1 LEAEGTDAV
10 RAVKEIDE
18 MKRNFSRTSCRFAG
32 IVLFL
37 LAGFSALRSDPPPP
51 PTEANVHYGPDAMQ
65 VLDFWK
71 APSDKPTP
79 VVFCIHGGGW
89 MGGTKAWLDMTY
101 PVDRFRAAGISVV
114 SIEYRHIKPLLRG
127 IDKVSAITPER
138 VAHNDPPVLAP
149 LSDAARALQF
159 VRSRAAEWNIDKAR
173 IGLAGGSAGG
183 CSSLWLA
190 FHKDMADPKSAD
202 LIARES
208 TRPWCVALMEP
219 QTTLDPKKMEEWS
232 PNSTY
237 GADAFGFAELPPAPN
252 QQGTNLKDQRVQF
265 EQFLAVRSIIL
276 PWIKLYSPYSL
287 MTADA
292 PPIYLSYS
300 KDAPAYGKD
309 RVDPTHS
316 ANFGGILMEK
326 AKPLGLEVEFNYL
339 GAPNIAHKTVG
350 DYLLWKLKAPT
361 QFMAKK

>member
-1 LEAEGTDAV
+1 MISKIAGAAIALLTAASFL
-10 RAVKEIDE
+10 RA
-18 MKRNFSRTSCRFAG
+18 
-32 IVLFL
+32 
-37 LAGFSALRSDPPPP
+37 DPLPP

-89 MGGTKAWLDMTY
+89 MGGMKSWLDMTY

-114 SIEYRHIKPLLRG
+114 SIEYRRIKPLLIG
-127 IDKVSAITPER
+127 IDAVPPVTAER
-138 VAHNDPPVLAP
+138 VAHDDPPVRPP
-149 LSDAARALQF
+149 LMDAARALQF
-159 VRSRAAEWNIDKAR
+159 VRSNAAKWNIDKAR

-190 FHKDMADPKSAD
+190 FHPDMADPTSSD
-202 LIARES
+202 PVARES

-219 QTTLDPKKMEEWS
+219 QTTLDPQKMEEWS

-237 GADAFGFAELPPAPN
+237 GGDAFGFGEIAPAPN
-252 QQGTNLKDQRVQF
+252 QKGTNLKDQRVQF
-265 EQFLAVRSIIL
+265 EQFLATRSIIM
-276 PWIKLYSPYSL
+276 PWIRLYSPYEF

-326 AKPLGLEVEFNYL
+326 AKPLGLEVEFNYV
-339 GAPNIAHKTVG
+339 GAPGIEHKNVG

-361 QFMAKK
+361 QFVGKK

>member
-1 LEAEGTDAV
+1 MKLHPPRFV
-10 RAVKEIDE
+10 RRI
-18 MKRNFSRTSCRFAG
+18 SG
-32 IVLFL
+32 IGLLVL
-37 LAGFSALRSDPPPP
+37 AIHSGLRGDPPPP
-51 PTEANVHYGPDAMQ
+51 ATEADVHYGPDAMQ

-89 MGGTKAWLDMTY
+89 MGGMKAWLDMTY

-114 SIEYRHIKPLLRG
+114 SIEYRHIKPIVLDG
-127 IDKVSAITPER
+127 KTAPPSITPEK
-138 VAHNDPPVLAP
+138 VAHEDPPVRAP
-149 LSDAARALQF
+149 LDDAARALQF
-159 VRSRAAEWNIDKAR
+159 VRSKAAEWNIDKAR

-190 FHKDMADPKSAD
+190 FHPDMANPASTDPV
-202 LIARES
+202 ARES

-219 QTTLDPKKMEEWS
+219 QTTLDPRKMEEWT
-232 PNSTY
+232 PNSSY
-237 GADAFGFAELPPAPN
+237 GGDAFGFAELPNPAN
-252 QQGTNLKDQRVQF
+252 ETGTNMKNQRIMF
-265 EQFLAVRSIIL
+265 EQFLAARDVIL
-276 PWIKLYSPYSL
+276 PWIKLYSPYSF

-300 KDAPAYGKD
+300 KDAPAYGQA
-309 RVDPTHS
+309 RVDPTHT

-326 AKPLGLEVEFNYL
+326 AKPLGLEVEFNYV
-339 GAPNIAHKTVG
+339 GAPNIPHKTVG

-361 QFMAKK
+361 QFAGK